1 MKRVSFVFPLFYGIA
16 VFPMGL
22 RYRHLRFFMGTD
34 IHISFG
40 FSFGFL
46 PMRSLVLLRSS
57 IWNKLSFLLF
67 KKGCLRMSSILEICW
82 SYSIQT

>member
-1 MKRVSFVFPLFYGIA
+1 MKRVSFVFPLWDSGLSYGFEVQTPPVFYGY
-16 VFPMGL
+16 
-22 RYRHLRFFMGTD
+22 RYSYF
-34 IHISFG
+34 FG